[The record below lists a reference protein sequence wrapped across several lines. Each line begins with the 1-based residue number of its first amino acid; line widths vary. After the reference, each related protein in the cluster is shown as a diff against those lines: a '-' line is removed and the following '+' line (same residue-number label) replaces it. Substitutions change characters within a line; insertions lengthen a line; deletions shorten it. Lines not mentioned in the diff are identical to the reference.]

1 MDLNNYLSQSS
12 GNTFPPTKLHELT
25 HAELSK
31 LQVTI
36 YSSFEDNK
44 WFEYNPT
51 PGVGKSASTI
61 NWSMRLHDDSFL
73 TDPQHSTRLHWA
85 KVLVLVRLKVPAS
98 GVPPA
103 PSTLGTIQSSLK
115 WLISWM
121 AHQGYHEPSELTR
134 VVCDNYLND
143 LPRFISEV
151 LDTEVFGES
160 TVRLALQPM
169 YDLWTERVALSKMGI
184 RSLPSQPFLGQGV
197 AKIAR
202 EMATKSMG
210 WIKPLP
216 DEVAIPLLNK
226 TMWFLGKPAEDVIR
240 LLDVVRDPEG
250 GGIVVVNNGRG
261 GTRTQVAGKG
271 GNARRRRGSVF
282 MANFRFSTLEGDS
295 EPWHQPLDVQT
306 TGETGISSDAQ
317 IKLRRLF
324 EAVRDACAITI
335 QAMSGMRMSEV
346 LGIQAG
352 FDDVTGLPK
361 GVRIDESSTGLYEWF
376 VIRTVLSKTEAGLPR
391 DVDWVLGMRPKGTH
405 EIPPAI
411 RALVILNRIYEPWRE
426 NAKTERLILASKS
439 GETLQTKANKLGPIL
454 ASKLHLAMKRFIA
467 TWVDLSELPDESL
480 NKSEDNDLIQWRE
493 SRGLIFRSHMLRKTW
508 ANYTLA
514 CDSRLLPAIQMQFHH
529 LSLAMTEGGYIGKNP
544 LLVESLS
551 SVSRQKRNSLIF
563 EMVTGRSAF
572 AGRMGEQLEAAT
584 KILREATATLPTS
597 EKWKHIVEWADAN
610 QLQLYFSPHA
620 TCCPTRTSEMR
631 CHDTVQTPVWIRK
644 EPNAA
649 TREPSLCAGC
659 ACAIMDKS
667 HEPFWANRYVD
678 NWVSIKINE
687 ASGMKLVDFRVIQ
700 FRANQAGSIL
710 RKFGVDLEGLDARVA
725 RILEETYAPT

>member
-1 MDLNNYLSQSS
+1 MELKNYLSQSA
-12 GNTFPPTKLHELT
+12 GNVSASPKLHELT
-25 HAELSK
+25 YGELCK
-31 LQVTI
+31 LKATK
-36 YSSFEDNK
+36 YNSFEDDK

-51 PGVGKSASTI
+51 PGAGKSASTI
-61 NWSMRLHDDSFL
+61 NWSMRLHDDSLL
-73 TDPQHSTRLHWA
+73 TDPQHTKRLNWA

-103 PSTLGTIQSSLK
+103 PSTLGTIQSSLR
-115 WLISWM
+115 WFISWM
-121 AHQGYHEPSELTR
+121 VHHGYHEPSELTSE
-134 VVCDNYLND
+134 VCDHYLND
-143 LPRFISEV
+143 LPSFISEI

-160 TVRLALQPM
+160 TVKLALQPL
-169 YDLWTERVALSKMGI
+169 YDLWSERVALARMGI
-184 RSLPSQPFLGQGV
+184 RSISSQPFLGQG
-197 AKIAR
+197 AATIAR
-202 EMATKSMG
+202 EMATKAMG
-210 WIKPLP
+210 WIKPIP

-240 LLDVVRDPEG
+240 LLEVVRDPDVG
-250 GGIVVVNNGRG
+250 SIVTVNNGRG

-271 GNARRRRGSVF
+271 ANARRRRGSAF
-282 MANFRFSTLEGDS
+282 MANFRFSTLEGES
-295 EPWHQPLDVQT
+295 EPWHRPLDVET

-317 IKLRRLF
+317 IKLRKLF

-335 QAMSGMRMSEV
+335 QAMSGMRMSEL

-391 DVDWVLGMRPKGTH
+391 DVDWVLGMRPKGMH
-405 EIPPAI
+405 ELPPAI
-411 RALVILNRIYEPWRE
+411 RALIILNRIYEPWRG

-439 GETLQTKANKLGPIL
+439 GETLQTKENKLGAIL
-454 ASKLHLAMKRFIA
+454 GSKLHAAMKRFIA
-467 TWVDLSELPDESL
+467 TWVDLSGLPDESL
-480 NKSEDNDLIQWRE
+480 HKSEDNDLIQWRQ
-493 SRGLIFRSHMLRKTW
+493 SKGSIFRSHMLRKTW

-529 LSLAMTEGGYIGKNP
+529 VSLAMTEGGYIGKNP

-584 KILREATATLPTS
+584 TILREATATLPTS

-610 QLQLYFSPHA
+610 QLQMYFSPHA

-631 CHDTVQTPVWIRK
+631 CHDTVRTPIWVRK
-644 EPNAA
+644 EPNSA

-659 ACAIMDKS
+659 ACAIMDRS
-667 HEPFWANRYVD
+667 HEPFWADRYIS
-678 NWVSIKINE
+678 NWVSIKASE
-687 ASGMKLVDFRVIQ
+687 AAGVKFGDFRVIQ
-700 FRANQAGSIL
+700 FRASQAGGIL
-710 RKFGVDLEGLDARVA
+710 RKFGADLEELDAR
-725 RILEETYAPT
+725 IEKTLQETYASA